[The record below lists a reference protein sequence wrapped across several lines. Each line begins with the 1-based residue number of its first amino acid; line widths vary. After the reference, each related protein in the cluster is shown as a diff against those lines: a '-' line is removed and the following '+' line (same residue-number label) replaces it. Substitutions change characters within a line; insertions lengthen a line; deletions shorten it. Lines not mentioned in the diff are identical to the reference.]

1 LRKSADKKK
10 GPLALAS
17 GPSLGRKRPRRA
29 ATARS
34 AIALQQYAA
43 ASHQKQALFVF
54 FLCRER
60 MACFVPMCDM
70 RFKIFIYN
78 NGLLPIMFGLDTTE
92 SHRQARKNEQLLNSF
107 DF

>member
-1 LRKSADKKK
+1 MRHFLSRIVRCERVQARKK

-43 ASHQKQALFVF
+43 ASHQNQVLFAFLPCISRMSHLAATCDIVF
-54 FLCRER
+54 EFRRYINVL
-60 MACFVPMCDM
+60 MAIHAV
-70 RFKIFIYN
+70 
-78 NGLLPIMFGLDTTE
+78 LDTTE
-92 SHRQARKNEQLLNSF
+92 SHRQT
-107 DF
+107 